1 MCVSYFLILVVLLL
15 LNGWQEVQELN
26 SDPCISVRA
35 LLALIGG
42 LWAGSD
48 DEWRDSRRQ
57 IFLGPLLCAIRE
69 QRCNELRNPAEHQRL
84 TCKVNETRCNFDFA
98 LPETSFPFRTRNRL
112 NGRLFG
118 ESICQWPDLFF
129 SISPSEI
136 PVIGLPNTL
145 DRLFQMSRCQTI
157 KREKKLFHLVAE
169 YEAAIVSAVWRPVYS

>member
-1 MCVSYFLILVVLLL
+1 MHLCARSLS
-15 LNGWQEVQELN
+15 
-26 SDPCISVRA
+26 SDWWTV
-35 LLALIGG
+35 GG
-42 LWAGSD
+42 PD

-118 ESICQWPDLFF
+118 ESI
-129 SISPSEI
+129 
-136 PVIGLPNTL
+136 GLPNTL

-157 KREKKLFHLVAE
+157 KREKSCFIWSPSSKRRLFLPSGGPYIHDNT
-169 YEAAIVSAVWRPVYS
+169 SNNQS